1 MEEGHAHR
9 SARARLKR
17 NFLTGI
23 LVLIPIM
30 GTLFLFTWVF
40 AKITDNGLE
49 YLKEWE
55 YFEALF
61 LEHETSYGI
70 VGRLTVLFVL
80 FGVIT
85 IVGFLTRNFIGHRL
99 VRLTEKF
106 LENIPLINRVFIGL
120 KQISQAIISSDSSLF
135 SYAVLFEYPRPG
147 IYAIGF
153 VMSEARGEIQERT
166 TEDVLSIFLP
176 TTPNPTS
183 GFFIM
188 VPKKDTIR
196 LSMSVEDALK
206 MIISGGAVVPEF
218 NRNEFI
224 EKYASGTD
232 RTGQPAGEEPGP
244 EEEVPGEDR

>member
-1 MEEGHAHR
+1 M
-9 SARARLKR
+9 KR

-23 LVLIPIM
+23 LVLVPIM

-40 AKITDNGLE
+40 AKITNNGLE
-49 YLKEWE
+49 YLKKWD
-55 YFEALF
+55 YFNTLF
-61 LEHETSYGI
+61 LEHKASYGI

-85 IVGFLTRNFIGHRL
+85 IVGFLTRNIIGHRL

-120 KQISQAIISSDSSLF
+120 KQISHAIISSDSSLF

-153 VMSEARGEIQERT
+153 VMSEARGEIQDRT
-166 TEDVLSIFLP
+166 NDDVLSIFLP

-183 GFFIM
+183 GFFIL
-188 VPKKDTIR
+188 VPKKDTTR

-206 MIISGGAVVPEF
+206 MIISGGAVVPEY
-218 NRNEFI
+218 NRNELI
-224 EKYASGTD
+224 EKYASGIDT
-232 RTGQPAGEEPGP
+232 TEQPAHDGPGP
-244 EEEVPGEDR
+244 DK

>member
-17 NFLTGI
+17 NFLTGT

-40 AKITDNGLE
+40 AKITNNGLE

-61 LEHETSYGI
+61 LENETSYGI

-85 IVGFLTRNFIGHRL
+85 IVGFLTRNFIGHKL

-147 IYAIGF
+147 IYSIGF
-153 VMSEARGEIQERT
+153 VMSETRGEIQEKT
-166 TEDVLSIFLP
+166 KEDVVSVFLP

-183 GFFIM
+183 GLFMM
-188 VPKKDTIR
+188 VPKQDIIR

-224 EKYASGTD
+224 EKDGLGTKT
-232 RTGQPAGEEPGP
+232 TGHLAVEGPGP
-244 EEEVPGEDR
+244 EEEVPGKDG